1 MHNYGFIHDELDLKI
16 LILYV
21 LKRLPEAVDASM
33 LFDLVYVDNGINYFS
48 FVKCLNDLVSTDH
61 IESPQEGYYRITKK
75 GLQNA
80 ASVESSLP
88 ATARRDAGANA
99 DRIAARMRRAS
110 LITAGHQ
117 WEAAKKAFEMKLTMS
132 DGENEIISL
141 KLEMPN
147 EEQCKKMERTFRLH
161 AETIYDQ
168 ILNLLSSED
177 TNQEK

>member
-75 GLQNA
+75 RA
-80 ASVESSLP
+80 AE
-88 ATARRDAGANA
+88 RRI
-99 DRIAARMRRAS
+99 R
-110 LITAGHQ
+110 
-117 WEAAKKAFEMKLTMS
+117 
-132 DGENEIISL
+132 
-141 KLEMPN
+141 
-147 EEQCKKMERTFRLH
+147 
-161 AETIYDQ
+161 
-168 ILNLLSSED
+168 
-177 TNQEK
+177 